1 MSYQNLVPNAGG
13 EGSQSLL
20 GGISGSGISS
30 NAYVAEDGTT
40 PYVAEDGTTPYVAE
54 DGTTPY
60 VAEDGTTT
68 YVDET

>member
-40 PYVAEDGTTPYVAE
+40 PYVAEDGTT
-54 DGTTPY
+54 
-60 VAEDGTTT
+60 T